1 MIPLITLNN
10 VFWTPP
16 PPLNVFAPILI
27 LSTCIF
33 TAFFWRKKKS
43 STTSRKKEKSE
54 SKVFFLVLRLP
65 PHNLSYDPSLS
76 RFESESFQN
85 FRWSSLLG
93 SQLRMILPPKNQGI
107 PQNPS
112 PPPQIPNN
120 DWSLGWRRKEDAKA
134 CVTSVMIIMFEKM
147 LPQSSPSFL
156 LC

>member
-1 MIPLITLNN
+1 M
-10 VFWTPP
+10 FFDPP
-16 PPLNVFAPILI
+16 PPT
-27 LSTCIF
+27 STF
-33 TAFFWRKKKS
+33 LHPYSSFRRVYLLRFFGAKKS

-93 SQLRMILPPKNQGI
+93 SQLRMILPRLKIKGFPKTLH
-107 PQNPS
+107 P